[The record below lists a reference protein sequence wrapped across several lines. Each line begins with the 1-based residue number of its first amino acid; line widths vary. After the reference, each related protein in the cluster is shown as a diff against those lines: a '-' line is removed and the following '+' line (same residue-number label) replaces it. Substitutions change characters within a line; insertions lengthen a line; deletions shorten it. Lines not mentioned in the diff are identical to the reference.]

1 MQTSSVVELWLVDIE
16 RCAEALQVLEGDTPR
31 LTPDEYERANAISD
45 PRERHQRLVTYTA
58 LRILLER
65 ISGPSVRGRPFQ
77 RSAGGKPRLDP
88 GGAEFSLSHIDGL
101 ALIGVSPTLPL
112 GVDLER
118 VRPVRMRAHR
128 LAEISAVGAGLSD
141 KPLPLAAV
149 GADRIFLQAWAR
161 LEAFGKAS
169 GRGLAQ
175 TLADVGVRDRERRR
189 LSLTELEVRA
199 RCVAYEA
206 GITVHDVKL
215 SPTLHAA
222 AGVPRGVHA
231 VRARAFPA
239 DRARIAHLL
248 AGPG

>member
-1 MQTSSVVELWLVDIE
+1 MHTSSVIELWLVDLE
-16 RCAEALQVLEGDTPR
+16 GCAEALEMLEGDTRR
-31 LTPDEYERANAISD
+31 LAADEYDRANAISD
-45 PRERHQRLVTYTA
+45 PRERRHRLAAYTA

-65 ISGPSVRGRPFQ
+65 ISGPGVRGHPFE

-88 GGAEFSLSHIDGL
+88 GSAEFSLSHIDGL

-118 VRPVRMRAHR
+118 ARPVRMGAHR
-128 LAEISAVGAGLSD
+128 VAEISAVGAGLSD
-141 KPLPLAAV
+141 KPLPVA
-149 GADRIFLQAWAR
+149 GTDRIFLQAWAR

-175 TLADVGVRDRERRR
+175 TLADVGVRGRERRR
-189 LSLTELEVRA
+189 LSLAELELRA
-199 RCVAYEA
+199 RHVAYDA

-222 AGVPRGVHA
+222 VGVPRAHKLGA
-231 VRARAFPA
+231 CALFPQTA
-239 DRARIAHLL
+239 LE
-248 AGPG
+248 